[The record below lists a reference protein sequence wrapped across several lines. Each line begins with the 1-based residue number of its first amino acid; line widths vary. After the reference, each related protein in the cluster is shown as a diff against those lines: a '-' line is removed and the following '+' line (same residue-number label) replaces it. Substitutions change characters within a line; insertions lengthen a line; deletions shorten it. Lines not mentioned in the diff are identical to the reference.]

1 MLRSRKKGFSI
12 GEVIISLFVITVGIV
27 AAVGL
32 IAKSISQS
40 IDSRNEIIAA
50 QLAQEGAELTR
61 NLRDNSFIVYSEDPF
76 YWLTD
81 GNKCI
86 DVTKDTSATVDP
98 NLSCSGGN
106 YALKYDTNGR
116 YQYGSGDA
124 TRFSRN
130 VAIATSASPAGK
142 RVTSTVWWSGANSP
156 PASCTTG
163 NKCVSV
169 EALLTSWK

>member
-1 MLRSRKKGFSI
+1 MLKNSKKGFSI

-50 QLAQEGAELTR
+50 QLAQEGSELVR
-61 NLRDNSFIVYSEDPF
+61 NLRDNTFIVDSANPF
-76 YWLTD
+76 KWLTD

-86 DVTKDTSATVDP
+86 DVTKNTSATVDP
-98 NLSCSGGN
+98 NLSCPGGN

-130 VAIATSASPAGK
+130 VAITTPASPAGK
-142 RVTSTVWWSGANSP
+142 RVISTVWWSGASP
-156 PASCTTG
+156 PPNPCTTG
-163 NKCVSV
+163 NKCVSA
-169 EALLTSWK
+169 EALLTSWR